1 MGLAHHAQTLQ
12 RNRCCALLTLWAC
25 HSQVLCQ
32 KKAVNQHSQLQLY
45 YVQVVAALRRA
56 LADFFGSKKSRL
68 SRKLLE
74 GCLRAHPGAAAA
86 LLPDVL
92 GAAEKGRTPYLRVEA
107 LALLSGMLRPPKVRC
122 GVRCLSLRDE
132 QWKALS
138 FTTRIAGTAREQKS
152 CLHLVDAV
160 NER

>member
-1 MGLAHHAQTLQ
+1 VGLALHAQTLQ

-25 HSQVLCQ
+25 HSQVLLAQ
-32 KKAVNQHSQLQLY
+32 KKEVNQHSQLQLC

-92 GAAEKGRTPYLRVEA
+92 AAAEKGRTPYLRAEA
-107 LALLSGMLRPPKVRC
+107 LALLSGMLRPPK
-122 GVRCLSLRDE
+122 VRCLSLRDE

-138 FTTRIAGTAREQKS
+138 FTTRMAGTAREQKS
-152 CLHLVDAV
+152 CLHLNAV